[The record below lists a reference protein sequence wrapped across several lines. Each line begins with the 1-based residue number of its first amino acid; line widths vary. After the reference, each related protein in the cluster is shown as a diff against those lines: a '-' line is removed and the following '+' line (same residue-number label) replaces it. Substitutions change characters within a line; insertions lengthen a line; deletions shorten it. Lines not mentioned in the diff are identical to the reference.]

1 MNYLTKYN
9 ITLDEIENIKRVLEV
24 AEVNIDIFMYNEEKI
39 MKILDLFYD
48 MGVNN
53 IYDIIITSPY
63 MFYDNVDSI
72 KRKIDYYPDKLELAR
87 LLNEDPT
94 NLDLINLG

>member
-1 MNYLTKYN
+1 MNYLAKYS
-9 ITLDEIENIKRVLEV
+9 ITEDEIENIKRVLEV
-24 AEVNIDIFMYNEEKI
+24 AEVNTDIFMYNEEKI

-48 MGVNN
+48 LGVNN

-63 MFYDNVDSI
+63 MFYDTVDSI

>member
-1 MNYLTKYN
+1 MNYLAKYS
-9 ITLDEIENIKRVLEV
+9 ITEDEIENIKRVLEV

-48 MGVNN
+48 LGVNN

-63 MFYDNVDSI
+63 MFYDTVDSI